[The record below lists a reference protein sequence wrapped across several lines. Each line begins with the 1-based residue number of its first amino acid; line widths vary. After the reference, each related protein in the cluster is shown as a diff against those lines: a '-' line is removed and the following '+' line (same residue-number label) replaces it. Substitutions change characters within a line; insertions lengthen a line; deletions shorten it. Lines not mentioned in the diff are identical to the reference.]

1 MFEDAKKWTQRVKI
15 VEKQNGR
22 LQGGLTGIG
31 EKSGGMQGAGEEW
44 EVDNQD
50 GWGVRLTDGGDQ
62 LGQRLKQESR
72 FFTELGEEGNKSEY
86 GNLSS
91 LNKTSLQMQILPVED
106 RHL

>member
-62 LGQRLKQESR
+62 LGLRLKQESR
-72 FFTELGEEGNKSEY
+72 LFNELGEEGNKSEQ
-86 GNLSS
+86 GNRNS